1 MNPWNVGPTDLGV
14 SSSMLT
20 KSMKDPRPFRREVDF
35 QLMPYGDDG
44 VTLITPDCK
53 YDLENAQVLELCRG
67 LLEVSNYYE
76 KSSS

>member
-20 KSMKDPRPFRREVDF
+20 KSMKIP
-35 QLMPYGDDG
+35 
-44 VTLITPDCK
+44 PDCK